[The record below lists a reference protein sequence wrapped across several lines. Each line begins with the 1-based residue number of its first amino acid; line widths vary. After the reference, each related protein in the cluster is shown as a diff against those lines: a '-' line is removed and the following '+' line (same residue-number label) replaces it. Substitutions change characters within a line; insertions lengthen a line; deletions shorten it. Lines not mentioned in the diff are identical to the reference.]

1 MPRHP
6 QHQGHP
12 WARTDSNATHIRVQ
26 RSRRIHRA
34 ILIPTCHAI
43 ASRGV
48 PAVLRICAVVV
59 LPPVVCHSGMAL
71 PTAPRARP
79 SSTRTPRF
87 KRSPYTTSFVR
98 SPAVEAAETF
108 RGRGDSTLSVNSLR
122 PRSENTLRAC
132 FAAMASS
139 SKTPDPFDALRA
151 WGLNTVGQTAPPPS
165 MHWRQ
170 SPSES
175 MSCVPFGS
183 PFVGTPLRVEL
194 FIKRPDPFDAFQ
206 RGLTHLMLSQGRTT
220 QALHL
225 NSLPPRQ

>member
-1 MPRHP
+1 
-6 QHQGHP
+6 
-12 WARTDSNATHIRVQ
+12 
-26 RSRRIHRA
+26 
-34 ILIPTCHAI
+34 
-43 ASRGV
+43 
-48 PAVLRICAVVV
+48 
-59 LPPVVCHSGMAL
+59 MAL

-151 WGLNTVGQTAPPPS
+151 WGLNTVGQTAPPAIDALASIAIGINELRPL
-165 MHWRQ
+165 WIAPLWERL
-170 SPSES
+170 
-175 MSCVPFGS
+175 CVWNCS
-183 PFVGTPLRVEL
+183 S
-194 FIKRPDPFDAFQ
+194 KRPDPFDAFQ

-225 NSLPPRQ
+225 KQFTTSTVTFGQYPSSRSIQYMPQKSCRTLLRLTPLKPP